1 MLRPFWA
8 ILRRLGFNLG
18 HLERILPQRG
28 AQDHQK
34 GALTIVFVA
43 FQDPAEGFTYVQTPQ
58 DGWR

>member
-43 FQDPAEGFTYVQTPQ
+43 FQDPAEGFNYV
-58 DGWR
+58 